1 MKSVF
6 SFGLLL
12 VLFCLSAGKAES
24 ALRVAKESVRLSND
38 RMSFLFETFDG
49 GDRMKC
55 RHFLEREDNP
65 YDWTVK
71 CENGKGRFR
80 KFTVH
85 LAVSRYRHPS
95 PPEVTYEVL
104 YWVDG
109 NGATSLYDF
118 DTDGVLRTINAN
130 QSITGEESGLRMVL
144 RLN

>member
-1 MKSVF
+1 MKSFFAVWVMI
-6 SFGLLL
+6 GLFF
-12 VLFCLSAGKAES
+12 VGAPPADSAVNRS
-24 ALRVAKESVRLSND
+24 KETVTFKND

-49 GDRMKC
+49 ADRMKC
-55 RHFLEREDNP
+55 KHFLEREDNP

-85 LAVSRYRHPS
+85 LAVSRYRHPA

-118 DTDGVLRTINAN
+118 DTDGGLRTINAN
-130 QSITGEESGLRMVL
+130 QSIQGEESGLRMVL

>member
-1 MKSVF
+1 MKALILFAVLWSGVVQAHAGSVKDT
-6 SFGLLL
+6 
-12 VLFCLSAGKAES
+12 VKI
-24 ALRVAKESVRLSND
+24 SNE

-49 GDRMKC
+49 SDRMKC

-118 DTDGVLRTINAN
+118 NTDGGLRTINAN

>member
-1 MKSVF
+1 MVAGIF
-6 SFGLLL
+6 LFAGT
-12 VLFCLSAGKAES
+12 VLAAPRSSKEGV
-24 ALRVAKESVRLSND
+24 RVASD

-49 GDRMKC
+49 ADRMKC

-65 YDWTVK
+65 YDWSVK

-85 LAVSRYRHPS
+85 LAVSRYRHPA

-118 DTDGVLRTINAN
+118 NTDGELRTINSN

>member
-1 MKSVF
+1 VKSIFPVRVMV
-6 SFGLLL
+6 GLFL
-12 VLFCLSAGKAES
+12 AGALPAES
-24 ALRVAKESVRLSND
+24 ALSQGKETVTLKND

-49 GDRMKC
+49 TDRMKC

-85 LAVSRYRHPS
+85 LAVSRYRHPA

>member
-1 MKSVF
+1 M
-6 SFGLLL
+6 SFLLGSA
-12 VLFCLSAGKAES
+12 SAGAAVS
-24 ALRVAKESVRLSND
+24 SMKEPVRISNE
-38 RMSFLFETFDG
+38 RMSFLYETFDG
-49 GDRMKC
+49 TDRMKC

-85 LAVSRYRHPS
+85 LAVSRYRHPA

-109 NGATSLYDF
+109 NGATSFYDF
-118 DTDGVLRTINAN
+118 DTDGALRTINAN
-130 QSITGEESGLRMVL
+130 QSVTGEEAGLRMVL
-144 RLN
+144 RFN